1 MEKIEKKEPK
11 ISFISVDKAIDKGE
25 KMVIYPSWAIMFGIP
40 ILFVFLGLL
49 KLIPIWVCFVC
60 ASLGFGLG
68 WLYWC
73 FLITKWRL
81 WAFEN
86 VRNVHE
92 LKEKAVAAYLI
103 YADGNKYE
111 KYEIRSAEEK
121 QKWAL
126 LERKFERKDI
136 FIDDPN
142 IPKETTILRRKFDS
156 KKALIVLY
164 FLGLGVFLLV
174 IIINIYTLI
183 ISPLLFITGFY
194 FVYDMY
200 KDITAPNEPHILIN
214 EKGVKIISKGF
225 FEWNI
230 IENARIVTTSS
241 KHGMHSDLRFNH
253 LNSSAFSKE
262 SSVLLSIDDLKTNE
276 KTLNKLLAI
285 YQGRYNLASK
295 KQERQ
300 KKRSK

>member
-1 MEKIEKKEPK
+1 MKQIIEKKDKK
-11 ISFISVDKAIDKGE
+11 IISVDDALKKGQ
-25 KMVIYPSWAIMFGIP
+25 KMVNYPALV
-40 ILFVFLGLL
+40 ILFVILGLFFYL
-49 KLIPIWVCFVC
+49 VFRKIMPLWAFPIVCV
-60 ASLGFGLG
+60 LTFGIIL
-68 WLYWC
+68 LYWN
-73 FLITKWRL
+73 FIIIKWRL

-92 LKEKAVAAYLI
+92 LREKAIEDYIIWTDDSIFRKIEIRTAKEK
-103 YADGNKYE
+103 E
-111 KYEIRSAEEK
+111 
-121 QKWAL
+121 KWAL

-136 FIDDPN
+136 FIDDPT
-142 IPKETTILRRKFDS
+142 IPKETAILRRKFDF
-156 KKALIVLY
+156 KKALIVLC

-200 KDITAPNEPHILIN
+200 KDMTAPNEPHILLN
-214 EKGVKIISKGF
+214 EKGIKIISKGF

-230 IENARIVTTSS
+230 IENARIVTTGS
-241 KHGMHSDLRFNH
+241 KHGTHSDLRFNH

-285 YQGRYNLASK
+285 YQGRYNLARK